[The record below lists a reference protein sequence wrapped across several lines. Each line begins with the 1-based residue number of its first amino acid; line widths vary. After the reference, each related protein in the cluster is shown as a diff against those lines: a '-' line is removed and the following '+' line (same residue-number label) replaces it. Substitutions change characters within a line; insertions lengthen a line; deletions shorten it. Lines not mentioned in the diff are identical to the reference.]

1 MDILNQYQTGKSLVL
16 NSFLVI
22 TGLSI
27 INIFIKTGIN
37 KKSLSEF
44 ISVLITSFI
53 TSLII
58 WIICKC
64 VNLNIYKDLISKFDG
79 VKNVQNIVASL
90 YIIITLGI
98 FMDII
103 SIINYDL
110 NEKKDKAVDIPW
122 KTQFFEGMEIGKK
135 YIFEKINIII
145 FILLSVSL
153 FPIAMNINKGMSFA
167 EICKQPQ
174 IFTYL
179 IMAIV
184 GGIGAIISVPITSFT
199 YSCLNRKKT
208 IYKTVSENKLDGKRS
223 LKL

>member
-1 MDILNQYQTGKSLVL
+1 MVILRLYLNGQSLVL
-16 NSFLVI
+16 SSFLVVI
-22 TGLSI
+22 CFSI

-37 KKSLSEF
+37 KRSLSEL

-53 TSLII
+53 TSLTI
-58 WIICKC
+58 WLICKGS
-64 VNLNIYKDLISKFDG
+64 NLKIYKDLIVKFDG

-103 SIINYDL
+103 SIINYNL
-110 NEKKDKAVDIPW
+110 NEKKDKTVDISW
-122 KTQFFEGMEIGKK
+122 KTQFVEGIEIGRQ
-135 YIFEKINIII
+135 YVFEKINIII

-153 FPIAMNINKGMSFA
+153 FPIAMNINNDMSFA
-167 EICKQPQ
+167 KNFNQPQ

-184 GGIGAIISVPITSFT
+184 GGIGVIISVPITAFT

>member
-1 MDILNQYQTGKSLVL
+1 MLYLNGKSLVL
-16 NSFLVI
+16 SSFLVVI
-22 TGLSI
+22 CFSI
-27 INIFIKTGIN
+27 INIFIKIGIN
-37 KKSLSEF
+37 KRSLSEF

-58 WIICKC
+58 WIVCKIS
-64 VNLNIYKDLISKFDG
+64 NLKIYNDLIIKFEG

-103 SIINYDL
+103 SIINYNL
-110 NEKKDKAVDIPW
+110 NEKKDKTIDISW
-122 KTQFFEGMEIGKK
+122 KKQFVEGIEIGKK
-135 YIFEKINIII
+135 YVFEKINSII